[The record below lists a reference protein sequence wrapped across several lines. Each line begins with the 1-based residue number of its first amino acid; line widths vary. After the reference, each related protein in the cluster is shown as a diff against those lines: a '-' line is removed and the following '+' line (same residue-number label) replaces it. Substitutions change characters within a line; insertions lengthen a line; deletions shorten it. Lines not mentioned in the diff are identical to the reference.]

1 VRLLR
6 LHVDNFGTLHNFD
19 LSLEA
24 GMNVLYQKNGW
35 GKSTLA
41 VFIKAM
47 LYGLP
52 ATSKRSLDENE
63 RKKYT
68 PWQGGS
74 YGGSL
79 EIETEK
85 GSFRIERS
93 FGAKESGDSFALFD
107 LSTNLPSSVYSASL
121 GEELFGI
128 DADGFE
134 RSTYLSQRMLTGG
147 KDNNSI
153 SAKLGNLLDDVG
165 DIGNY
170 DVAIEAL
177 DRRRRHY
184 VMTGN
189 RGAIAEL
196 EHEIYDRQA
205 EHERCLRVE
214 EAMRAQEEQLADFDG
229 QLEALRR
236 ASEENRD
243 RMKRAGLARERA
255 AQIERR
261 EQMAAELKAL
271 KEKKQQLNRYFDGEP
286 PSRELLEEQKRLLS
300 QINTA
305 RARMD
310 MIPAAPDET
319 LLRLRARF
327 SMGVPQEEELV
338 RAERDQE
345 TLRDLRI
352 RCEALRDA
360 REENGLS
367 SRFSCGLPKQ
377 TAIDRAFEQLALAER
392 LQRELDSTS
401 TQVSGTRAVRLGMA
415 VIFFVLGIVLAVLG
429 CLPALAAL
437 AVPFWIGGAAS
448 AVIGAVLG
456 VGFLSERAKRARET
470 REKQSRQ
477 GRMREAREQAL
488 REVRAFLTAY
498 GMPSDDPARA
508 LAELRV
514 LVERYRE
521 SEQQTSRVLGELESL
536 HQRREK
542 LAERLYSYLSC
553 FFGELAKKADY
564 TAELER
570 LRRESYALSQ
580 AEAVEQKRAS
590 DREAAESGLKELQ
603 LRLQP
608 FLRRYD
614 PEKRLRAGECLD
626 RVGAQTLE
634 YHRLSREIARK
645 ESELADFVKE
655 KQLDRKSDL
664 DDVTALDRLGAEER
678 ELQARVGDLERR
690 RAMLK
695 SSIERLQT
703 DADRIPE
710 LEEQL
715 AQRRLALAEAKAN
728 ADTIKATASFLE
740 EAKNA
745 LSTRYLGDMQISFGE
760 LLSDLIGGEAP
771 EAVMN
776 ASFEV
781 GLRPDGGQT
790 RSMESFSRGWRDAVE
805 LCVRLSLTDALY
817 REGEK
822 PFLLL
827 DDPLVNLDDDR
838 LTAARA
844 LLDRLAERYQILYLV
859 CHRDRI

>member
-1 VRLLR
+1 MRLLR
-6 LHVDNFGTLHNFD
+6 LHVDNFGALRNFD

-85 GSFRIERS
+85 GRFRIERS
-93 FGAKESGDSFALFD
+93 FGVKESGDSFSLFD
-107 LSTNLPSSVYSASL
+107 LSTNLPSTQYSSAL

-134 RSTYLSQRMLTGG
+134 RSTYLSQRLLTGG

-153 SAKLGNLLDDVG
+153 SAKLSNLLDDVG

-170 DVAIEAL
+170 DTAIEAL
-177 DRRRRHY
+177 DRRRRYY

-196 EHEIYDRQA
+196 EEEILAQQA
-205 EHERCLRVE
+205 ELERCRRVE
-214 EAMRAQEEQLADFDG
+214 EAMHAQEAQLADFDA

-236 ASEENRD
+236 ASEENRE
-243 RMKRAGLARERA
+243 RIKRAGLARERA
-255 AQIERR
+255 ALVERR
-261 EQMAAELKAL
+261 QQMMAELATL
-271 KEKKQQLNRYFDGEP
+271 KERKKALNRYFDGEP
-286 PSRELLEEQKRLLS
+286 PTQETLEAQKTLWA

-305 RARMD
+305 RARLD
-310 MIPAAPDET
+310 MIAAEPDEA
-319 LLRLRARF
+319 LLRLRAQF
-327 SMGVPQEEELV
+327 PSGVPREEDLA

-345 TLRDLRI
+345 SLRELRI
-352 RCEALRDA
+352 RCETLRDA
-360 REENGLS
+360 REDHGQTQ
-367 SRFSCGLPKQ
+367 RFSRGVPRQ
-377 TAIDRAFEQLALAER
+377 SAIDRAFERLSAAER
-392 LQRELDSTS
+392 LQREQDSLS
-401 TQVSGTRAVRLGMA
+401 ARDVGTRSALLPPA
-415 VIFFVLGIVLAVLG
+415 ALFLTLGIALAVLG
-429 CLPALAAL
+429 FLPALATMSL
-437 AVPFWIGGAAS
+437 PLLVGA
-448 AVIGAVLG
+448 G
-456 VGFLSERAKRARET
+456 VCIIVGLVFGIGFLSGRAKRAREMLAMQN
-470 REKQSRQ
+470 RRAEL
-477 GRMREAREQAL
+477 REQSESAL
-488 REVRAFLTAY
+488 REVREFLTAY
-498 GMPSDDPARA
+498 QMPTENPARS
-508 LAELRV
+508 LTELR
-514 LVERYRE
+514 LLAERYRE
-521 SEQQTSRVLGELESL
+521 GEEQLRRISEELEAL
-536 HQRREK
+536 DQKREK
-542 LAERLYSYLSC
+542 IRARLHSYLAY
-553 FFGELAKKADY
+553 FFGGFSQKEDY
-564 TAELER
+564 SAELER
-570 LRRESYALSQ
+570 LRRDSFALLQ
-580 AEAVEQKRAS
+580 AEAVERKRAS
-590 DREAAESGLKELQ
+590 ERAAAESGLRELQ

-608 FLRRYD
+608 FLRKYD
-614 PEKRLRAGECLD
+614 PEKQLRAGECLE
-626 RVGAQTLE
+626 RVGEQMTE
-634 YHRLSREIARK
+634 YQRLSREILRK
-645 ESELADFVKE
+645 DDELARFVAE
-655 KQLDRKSDL
+655 KGLDQVSDPG
-664 DDVTALDRLGAEER
+664 DVTAIDRLGIEER
-678 ELQARVGDLERR
+678 ELQARVAELERR
-690 RAMLK
+690 RATAK
-695 SSIERLQT
+695 SGIERLQA

-710 LEEQL
+710 IEGMLSQRKLLLEE
-715 AQRRLALAEAKAN
+715 ARAN
-728 ADTIKATASFLE
+728 AETIKATASFLE

-745 LSTRYLGDMQISFGE
+745 LSTRYLGDMQTSFGAF
-760 LLSDLIGGEAP
+760 LSDLIGGEAP

-781 GLRPDGGQT
+781 ALRPEGGQT

-817 REGEK
+817 KEGEK

-827 DDPLVNLDDDR
+827 DDPLVNLDDER
-838 LTAARA
+838 LAAARA

>member
-1 VRLLR
+1 MRLLR
-6 LHVDNFGTLHNFD
+6 LHVDNFGTLCNFD
-19 LSLEA
+19 LSFET

-74 YGGSL
+74 YGGTL
-79 EIETEK
+79 EIETSK
-85 GSFRIERS
+85 GRFRIERS

-107 LSTNLPSSVYSASL
+107 LSTNLPSTQYSTAL

-170 DVAIEAL
+170 DVAVEAL
-177 DRRRRHY
+177 DRRRRYY

-189 RGAIAEL
+189 RGAIAEM
-196 EHEIYDRQA
+196 EQEIYERQA
-205 EHERCLRVE
+205 ELERCLRVE
-214 EAMRAQEEQLADFDG
+214 EALRAQEVQLADFDD
-229 QLEALRR
+229 QLAALHR
-236 ASEENRD
+236 ASEENRE

-255 AQIERR
+255 ALVERR
-261 EQMAAELKAL
+261 QQMTAELTAL
-271 KEKKQQLNRYFDGEP
+271 RERLSRLRLYFDGEP
-286 PSRELLEEQKRLLS
+286 PAQESLETQKQLWG
-300 QINTA
+300 QINAA

-310 MIPAAPDET
+310 MIAADPDAA
-319 LLRLRARF
+319 LLRLRERF
-327 SMGVPQEEELV
+327 SMGVPKEEELA

-352 RCEALRDA
+352 RCEMLRSACDD
-360 REENGLS
+360 RGQTK
-367 SRFSCGLPKQ
+367 RFSRGLPNQ
-377 TAIDRAFEQLALAER
+377 AAIERAFERLSVAER
-392 LQRELDSTS
+392 AQKESEALRLKEDRA
-401 TQVSGTRAVRLGMA
+401 QVSRLPAAVTLLMIGLL
-415 VIFFVLGIVLAVLG
+415 IAVLG
-429 CLPALAAL
+429 FLPALHS
-437 AVPFWIGGAAS
+437 VQIPFLIGGAAI
-448 AVIGAVLG
+448 AAI
-456 VGFLSERAKRARET
+456 GFLMGIGVLRSRAKRMHEKRALQTGLARL
-470 REKQSRQ
+470 REQ
-477 GRMREAREQAL
+477 REQAL
-488 REVRAFLTAY
+488 REVRELLTAY
-498 GMPSDDPARA
+498 SMPTDDPARA
-508 LAELRV
+508 LTEL
-514 LVERYRE
+514 
-521 SEQQTSRVLGELESL
+521 SL
-536 HQRREK
+536 
-542 LAERLYSYLSC
+542 LAERERESQQQIRRLSGDLEALDRRRKQIGERLHAYLAR
-553 FFGELAKKADY
+553 FFAGLEQKADY

-570 LRRESYALSQ
+570 LRRDSSALLQ
-580 AEAVEQKRAS
+580 AEAVERRRAS
-590 DREAAESGLKELQ
+590 DRATAEGSLRELQ

-608 FLRRYD
+608 FLKKHD
-614 PEKRLRAGECLD
+614 PEKRLRAGECLE
-626 RVGAQTLE
+626 RVSEQTVE

-645 ESELADFVKE
+645 EPELADFVRE
-655 KQLDRKSDL
+655 KGLDQPSDTE
-664 DDVTALDRLGAEER
+664 DVTAIDRLGVEER
-678 ELQARVGDLERR
+678 ELQARISDLERR
-690 RAMLK
+690 RATAK
-695 SSIERLQT
+695 SSMERLQT
-703 DADRIPE
+703 DVDHIPE
-710 LEEQL
+710 IEAHL
-715 AQRRLALAEAKAN
+715 AQMKLRLAEAKAN
-728 ADTIKATASFLE
+728 AETIKTTASFLE

-745 LSTRYLGDMQISFGE
+745 LSTRYLGDMQTSFGRF
-760 LLSDLIGGEAP
+760 LSDLIGGEAP

-817 REGEK
+817 KDGEK

-838 LTAARA
+838 LTAARG
-844 LLDRLAERYQILYLV
+844 LLDRLSERYQILYLV